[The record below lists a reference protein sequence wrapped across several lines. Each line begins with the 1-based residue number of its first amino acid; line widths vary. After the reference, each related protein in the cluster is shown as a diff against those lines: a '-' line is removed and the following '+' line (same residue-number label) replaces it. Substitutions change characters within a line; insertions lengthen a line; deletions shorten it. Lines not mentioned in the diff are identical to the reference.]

1 MQRERDA
8 RIRGRGGADAPEAG
22 DADDEDVCTV
32 DLTAATAGVSAC
44 SAGAGDDGQVL
55 DTDARITLPGPGQ
68 ASAVV
73 TAATVSRV
81 AAAATG

>member
-1 MQRERDA
+1 M
-8 RIRGRGGADAPEAG
+8 ADAPEAG
-22 DADDEDVCTV
+22 DADDEDICTV
-32 DLTAATAGVSAC
+32 DPTATTAGVSAC
-44 SAGAGDDGQVL
+44 SAGAGDGDMVGW

-68 ASAVV
+68 VIAVV